1 MGRLKI
7 NISGLMAIVFVL
19 AVAFASLRAH
29 SNLGVK
35 LVLCIA
41 LALNFAAVAIIAID
55 LGGRIRSA
63 ALAYAIAGWGWLAME
78 TFLPWTDSLVSEYL
92 ITPGLIK
99 LIDPDPNPNAPGPHP
114 LIFPLSLVTH
124 SLFSIVSGSVAAFLA
139 WTFTPRFFDHDR
151 STTPTSDPS

>member
-7 NISGLMAIVFVL
+7 NISGLMVFIFVL

-41 LALNFAAVAIIAID
+41 LALNFAAVAVIGID
-55 LGGRIRSA
+55 LGARVRIS
-63 ALAYAIAGWGWLAME
+63 ALAYAIGGWGWLAME
-78 TFLPWTDSLVSEYL
+78 TFVPWTDSIVSEYI

-99 LIDPDPNPNAPGPHP
+99 LIDPEPNPNAPGLHP
-114 LIFPLSLVTH
+114 LVFPLSLVTH
-124 SLFSIVSGSVAAFLA
+124 SLLIILVGSVAAYLA
-139 WTFTPRFFDHDR
+139 WTFIPRFFDPDR
-151 STTPTSDPS
+151 STTPTCDPS